1 VLLESFWGGVLLVLD
16 ELVLVVEVVLDWRL
30 RKGRE
35 GRRKVG
41 KGEDGEGMLIGGMFV
56 GVGSEGDIEML
67 PCAHVLAVVRR
78 AVDKST
84 SKQAYCTVLRWLR
97 RWSPHGCITPT

>member
-1 VLLESFWGGVLLVLD
+1 VLLLESFWGGVLLLLLLLD
-16 ELVLVVEVVLDWRL
+16 VLVLVVEVVLDWRL

-41 KGEDGEGMLIGGMFV
+41 KGDDGEGMLIGGMFV

-67 PCAHVLAVVRR
+67 RLAHSLAVCSE
-78 AVDKST
+78 KNSE
-84 SKQAYCTVLRWLR
+84 
-97 RWSPHGCITPT
+97 